1 MKSLHQRIWAEN
13 GMLLPFSFIESPKK
27 DVAFIL
33 LNRNR
38 RDLTDYLCSQIL
50 AFSNDSNLLYDLY
63 VVDIGSDPDERSQF
77 TTIEYED
84 TDFRGKCYAHNVGVR
99 QAALTANYRYYWVM
113 MNDLKFDGQPDAM
126 TKMITIMDNHPE
138 LGLLSPTNVGVGG
151 KEYPGASPETGQ
163 EFRKVPVCD
172 YLSHLIRGELLRE
185 IGFLNP
191 DFRYCWGAI
200 HELSHKIYQTGKWA
214 LAYCD
219 TVQYEHLGGTTYG
232 QTKNVMSRIEYEKNA
247 RKFAAHYF
255 IEHYGRNWDKEFTEI
270 LPADVTQKGAYTRNR
285 NGWESIFTAE
295 EKATMQ
301 YTPADET
308 LESKI
313 ASLNPWYYP
322 VTIGGIN
329 VVPGV
334 GAKESPD
341 GLVERVKYM
350 SKIWVDMIKERYD
363 FHGKSILDIASN
375 CGYWSSKYVE
385 LGATRFTGV
394 EGRLDTV
401 RQGQL
406 FWEQNKILPSEN
418 WKFLHGNVC
427 GFETWDRIRKR
438 GPFDFTLCCGI
449 LYHIPNYEDLLE
461 FLRSV
466 TKEAMLVDTRVEEDE
481 VYVQEPGGYKFD
493 GIAETSYKKVP
504 RLDRLIS
511 LLESLGFKVERLMI
525 SDPVPASLTGKE
537 DYSMNRR
544 VTLLAKL

>member
-1 MKSLHQRIWAEN
+1 MKSFYERIWAAN
-13 GMLLPFSFIESPKK
+13 GMLLPIDFVETPIK
-27 DVAFIL
+27 DLAFIII
-33 LNRNR
+33 NRNR

-50 AFSNDSNLLYDLY
+50 SFSNGNNLSYDLF
-63 VVDIGSDPDERSQF
+63 VVDIGSEPVERSPY
-77 TTIEYED
+77 TTIEYVD
-84 TDFRGKCYAHNVGVR
+84 TNFRGKCYAHNVGVR

-126 TKMITIMDNHPE
+126 TKMVQIMDNHPE

-151 KEYPGASPETGQ
+151 KEYPGASPEEGQ

-172 YLSHLIRGELLRE
+172 YLSHLIRGEVLRE
-185 IGFLNP
+185 VGFLNP
-191 DFRYCWGAI
+191 DFRFCWGAI
-200 HELSHKIYQTGKWA
+200 HELSYKIYRTGKWA

-232 QTKNVMSRIEYEKNA
+232 QTKDVISRAEYEKNA
-247 RKFAAHYF
+247 RRFAAHYF
-255 IEHYGRNWDKEFTEI
+255 IEHYGRNWDKEFTDV
-270 LPADVTQKGAYTRNR
+270 LPADVTQRGAYARNR
-285 NGWESIFTAE
+285 NGWESIFSE
-295 EKATMQ
+295 EERATMQ
-301 YTPADET
+301 HVPSGQS

-313 ASLNPWYYP
+313 AALHPWYYP
-322 VTIGGIN
+322 LTIAGIE
-329 VVPGV
+329 VVPGL
-334 GAKESPD
+334 GSKESSV
-341 GLVERVKYM
+341 GLAERVKYM
-350 SKIWVDMIKERYD
+350 GKIWVDMVGERYD
-363 FHGKSILDIASN
+363 FHGKSLLDIACN

-394 EGRLDTV
+394 EGRFDTV
-401 RQGQL
+401 RQGEL
-406 FWEQNKILPSEN
+406 FWEQNKILPQHS
-418 WKFLHGNVC
+418 WKFIHGNVSSLD
-427 GFETWDRIRKR
+427 TWDLIRKR

-449 LYHIPNYEDLLE
+449 LYHIPDYENLLE

-481 VYVQEPGGYKFD
+481 IYMQEPGGYKFD

-511 LLESLGFKVERLMI
+511 VLESLGFQVERLKNP
-525 SDPVPASLTGKE
+525 DPVPSSLSGKE